1 MNRSYYETP
10 KPSKTMQLF
19 WKIAGAD
26 RYLLEKAT
34 YQDQIKYFCLGGIIL
49 ATGVMA
55 ALAGGYAFYTIFSPK
70 TDDVIRNLKLSNP
83 LGKYN
88 PEEIVI
94 PTDMNTAFISII
106 FGVIWG
112 LVIFNIDRFIVTS
125 TGKGD
130 GTEKITWDEFKGAI
144 PRIIMGIVIAI
155 TISKPVE
162 IRMFQT
168 EINLAISKEQQKEKQ
183 IGIDNAQ
190 INFDKKM
197 KDLKFKLGKKQID
210 IDSKE
215 KTISELR
222 VQISR
227 EITGE
232 NGNGANEGPRA
243 LALEKQVVILTK
255 EIDNIKNTPEY
266 LDSKVQE
273 KKFLD
278 EKGEDI
284 KYSIAKAASL
294 DGLLIR
300 IQKLHELAPFISL
313 FISLLFLVIELT
325 PIFFKLMLIKTPYDY
340 MEENIKELIKAE
352 NGIEVKYNYYADDKS
367 KEGMERHLVINHNV
381 EKEIYQTSRATE
393 VQKELIDY
401 AIEKYKEQMK
411 SKIDAN
417 PEDFIKEE
425 DLNTINPNKV

>member
-1 MNRSYYETP
+1 MNRTYYETP
-10 KPSKTMQLF
+10 KPSKLMLLF

-70 TDDVIRNLKLSNP
+70 TDDVIKILKIANP
-83 LGKYN
+83 VGRFN
-88 PEEIVI
+88 PEDIII
-94 PTDMNTAFISII
+94 PTDIPTAIFSIF
-106 FGVIWG
+106 FGLIWG

-144 PRIIMGIVIAI
+144 PRIVMGIIIAI

-183 IGIDNAQ
+183 IGIENSQ
-190 INFDKKM
+190 ISFDKKM
-197 KDLKFKLGKKQID
+197 KDLKTKLGSKQSD

-215 KTISELR
+215 KLISDLR
-222 VQISR
+222 VEISD
-227 EITGE
+227 EITGK

-243 LALEKQVVILTK
+243 RALEKQVITLTN
-255 EIDNIKNTPEY
+255 EVNSIKNSPEY
-266 LDSKVQE
+266 LESKNQE
-273 KKFLD
+273 MKFES
-278 EKGEDI
+278 EKIADI

-300 IQKLHELAPFISL
+300 IQKLHELAPYISL
-313 FISLLFLVIELT
+313 FITLLFLVIELT

-367 KEGMERHLVINHNV
+367 REGMEQHLVINHNV
-381 EKEIYQTSRATE
+381 EKEIYQTARATE
-393 VQKELIDY
+393 VQKELMDY
-401 AIEKYKEQMK
+401 AIEKYTEKMK
-411 SKIDAN
+411 AKIDAN
-417 PEDFIKEE
+417 PEDYIKEE
-425 DLNTINPNKV
+425 ELNKMNPKEA